1 MSFCEMA
8 ALILQF
14 SILSPFI
21 SQNGSRPPGL
31 FVSGKFHKHLVV
43 GGALPEAILFL
54 IFFPGKHG

>member
-1 MSFCEMA
+1 MSVCEMA
-8 ALILQF
+8 ALISQF

-31 FVSGKFHKHLVV
+31 LVTGKFHKHLVV

-54 IFFPGKHG
+54 IFFP